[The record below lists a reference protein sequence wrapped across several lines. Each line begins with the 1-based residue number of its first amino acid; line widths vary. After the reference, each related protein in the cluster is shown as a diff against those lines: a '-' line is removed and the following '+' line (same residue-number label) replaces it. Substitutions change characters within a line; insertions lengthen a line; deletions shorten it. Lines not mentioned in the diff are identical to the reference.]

1 MAINLEK
8 IRIMSKDKFEALSSL
23 SDDELYFVE
32 FTDYIKN
39 IIKSALTLN
48 LSTRQATGISN
59 SNRTYTAPS
68 DGTIIGSICVADNT
82 SPVVNLTRNN
92 SVYTLYKFQGST
104 NEVNT
109 DEITFNVLKGDI
121 ITVSD
126 GKLSD
131 DCTNVYFYPINI
143 EV

>member
-8 IRIMSKDKFEALSSL
+8 IRIMSKQKFEALSSL

-48 LSTRQATGISN
+48 VSTRQATGISN
-59 SNRTYTAPS
+59 SSRTYTAPS
-68 DGTIIGSICVADNT
+68 DGTIIGSICVDENSA
-82 SPVVNLTRNN
+82 PVVNLTRNN
-92 SVYTLYKFQGST
+92 SVYTLYKFQGT
-104 NEVNT
+104 VNEVNT
-109 DEITFNVLKGDI
+109 DEITFNVLQGDI
-121 ITVSD
+121 ITVSG

-131 DCTNVYFYPINI
+131 GCTNVYFYPINI

>member
-39 IIKSALTLN
+39 IIKSALTLS
-48 LSTRQATGISN
+48 LSNRSNTGISN

-68 DGTIIGSICVADNT
+68 DGTIIGSICVGDNT

-92 SVYTLYKFQGST
+92 SVYTLYKFQGSV

-121 ITVSD
+121 ITVN
-126 GKLSD
+126 GGTLSD